1 MTPCPMLK
9 ATETTRFL
17 ETSQGGLHPSWSQML
32 TPKIAPSF
40 WSGSMV
46 DSMAIDS
53 FLNSLLSLLAA
64 KF

>member
-17 ETSQGGLHPSWSQML
+17 VTSQGDAHPSWSQML

-40 WSGSMV
+40 WSGFMV
-46 DSMAIDS
+46 DIMAIGS
-53 FLNSLLSLLAA
+53 VLKLLLS
-64 KF
+64 FYS